1 MQTQEFATG
10 NKLALSTTSMP
21 IPAGSPRLIT
31 NRWLASNDE
40 VMVVLRL
47 LLLGLLLLGLAT
59 GVRQQWL
66 QIHWD
71 RLLNDLGA
79 GGFGD
84 DEPFDFNQWLI
95 GDPEPPPAA
104 D

>member
-1 MQTQEFATG
+1 
-10 NKLALSTTSMP
+10 MP

-84 DEPFDFNQWLI
+84 EEPFDFNQWLI
-95 GDPEPPPAA
+95 GEPESPPAA

>member
-1 MQTQEFATG
+1 
-10 NKLALSTTSMP
+10 MP

-31 NRWLASNDE
+31 SRWLASNEE

-47 LLLGLLLLGLAT
+47 LLLGLLLVGLAT

-79 GGFGD
+79 GGVGD

-95 GDPEPPPAA
+95 GDPESPSGS